1 MPDHKGDEDGGESY
15 ELGVVHP
22 SRSSQPAR
30 VAVSQLV
37 MPDRY
42 HRALDAFLQ
51 GRGGSQDS
59 DSDSDTSSTNGDMM
73 NDKYGGSAMRSHR
86 RDSLESLM
94 REKKARDGE
103 HEEDNDDERDL
114 EAQPAWMR
122 SGYISENN
130 VLRVCVYVTVLIKSQ
145 Y

>member
-1 MPDHKGDEDGGESY
+1 MSEGGGESY
-15 ELGVVHP
+15 ELGPVHAAA
-22 SRSSQPAR
+22 PAAAR
-30 VAVSQLV
+30 RFPVAQLV

-59 DSDSDTSSTNGDMM
+59 DSDMSSDDGGGVFTDR
-73 NDKYGGSAMRSHR
+73 YGPDARTGR

-94 REKKARDGE
+94 REKKAREGSDDDD
-103 HEEDNDDERDL
+103 DNGRDRDV

-122 SGYISENN
+122 SRYTSGNN
-130 VLRVCVYVTVLIKSQ
+130 VLRVCGVPSQ
-145 Y
+145 CSMPC